1 MVEKRPALGRGL
13 SALIPDSLTTP
24 SAPAAAAATDRPHE
38 IDTDLLRPNKFQP
51 RTHLDEERI
60 DELARSIKSN
70 GVIQPIV
77 VRARGAEYE
86 IVAGERRWRAAQR
99 AGLLKV
105 PIVVRDVP
113 DDRLLAVALIENIQR
128 EDLNP
133 IETAIAFDR
142 LGKELNLNAEEVG
155 VRTGKDRSTVLNF
168 TRLLQLPSDLQ
179 QLVAERRLSH
189 GHARALLTLSNVE
202 VQREVAEKAV
212 GQGWSVR
219 QTERVTQKLVTA
231 RQPKR
236 VDEVAMDPNVK
247 AALMELQRVLG
258 TRVRIIEKP
267 RKGGRIEIEYY
278 SSEDLDRIY
287 STIVGDGQN

>member
-133 IETAIAFDR
+133 IEEAVAYRRLADEFQLTQEQIAD
-142 LGKELNLNAEEVG
+142 AV
-155 VRTGKDRSTVLNF
+155 GKDRSSIANYV
-168 TRLLQLPSDLQ
+168 RLLRLPQEVRAS
-179 QLVAERRLSH
+179 VASNTLSM
-189 GHARALLTLSNVE
+189 GHARALLALMDEAS
-202 VQREVAEKAV
+202 QLRVARDVVARNL
-212 GQGWSVR
+212 SVR
-219 QTERVTQKLVTA
+219 ETEALVKSAAVPVEKRPEKKSDVHTRAAEDKLRLA
-231 RQPKR
+231 
-236 VDEVAMDPNVK
+236 
-247 AALMELQRVLG
+247 LG
-258 TRVRIIEKP
+258 TRVRIN
-267 RKGGRIEIEYY
+267 RHGKGGRIEIDFVDENELQRLY
-278 SSEDLDRIY
+278 ERL
-287 STIVGDGQN
+287 VGE